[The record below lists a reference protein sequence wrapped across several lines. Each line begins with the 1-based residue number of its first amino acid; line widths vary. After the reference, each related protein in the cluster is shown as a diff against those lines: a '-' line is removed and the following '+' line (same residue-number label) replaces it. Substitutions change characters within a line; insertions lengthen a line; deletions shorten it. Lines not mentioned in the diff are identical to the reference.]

1 MLARGLEPD
10 FSADAIRETD
20 HMTVAASMAPDQRDL
35 RALPWVSIDNDDSQD
50 LDQLSVA
57 EQLAGGALQVLVA
70 IADVDAL
77 VRRGSAIDAHARA
90 NTTSVYTIAQVFP
103 MLPLKLSTDLTSLAE
118 NQDRL
123 AMVIDMAVNTDGS
136 LGASQLY
143 PALVRNHAKLAY
155 SSVGTWLEGKGP
167 LPAPVAAVPDLDL
180 QLRMQDRAAQWLK
193 ASRQMH
199 GALTLQTIEAHAVF
213 DGDQLADLRPQVK
226 NRAHELIEDFM
237 IAANGVTARFLT
249 GRGVASLRRVLRTPK
264 NWPRIVSIAAEY
276 GEHLPAQ
283 PSAAALNAF
292 LARRREIDPAGFGD
306 LSLCV
311 IKLLGRGEYC
321 LDLPDQPIEGH
332 FGLAVSDYTHA
343 TAPNR
348 RFPDLLTQRL
358 LRSTLLDRPIGYST
372 DELRELANHC
382 SIQEDNASKVER
394 QMGKSAAA
402 LLLSDQVGRRFEA
415 IVTGAAPKG
424 TWVRIASPTIEGK
437 LVRGAAG
444 LEVGNRVH
452 VKLLHTDV
460 ERGFIDFERIR

>member
-1 MLARGLEPD
+1 
-10 FSADAIRETD
+10 
-20 HMTVAASMAPDQRDL
+20 
-35 RALPWVSIDNDDSQD
+35 
-50 LDQLSVA
+50 
-57 EQLAGGALQVLVA
+57 
-70 IADVDAL
+70 
-77 VRRGSAIDAHARA
+77 
-90 NTTSVYTIAQVFP
+90 
-103 MLPLKLSTDLTSLAE
+103 
-118 NQDRL
+118 
-123 AMVIDMAVNTDGS
+123 
-136 LGASQLY
+136 
-143 PALVRNHAKLAY
+143 
-155 SSVGTWLEGKGP
+155 
-167 LPAPVAAVPDLDL
+167 
-180 QLRMQDRAAQWLK
+180 
-193 ASRQMH
+193 
-199 GALTLQTIEAHAVF
+199 
-213 DGDQLADLRPQVK
+213 
-226 NRAHELIEDFM
+226 
-237 IAANGVTARFLT
+237 
-249 GRGVASLRRVLRTPK
+249 VLRTPK